1 MMLVRWLFE
10 RIFGR
15 VAADPARR
23 AHSKALYAKY
33 KAACRG

>member
-1 MMLVRWLFE
+1 MRWLLSLFYE
-10 RIFGR
+10 R

-23 AHSKALYAKY
+23 AHSKVLYAKY